1 MKNPYQI
8 LGVSESS
15 TDETIRKAWLEKVR
29 QYSPETAPEKFKEIR
44 DAFEKIKSKPDRLR
58 HFLFSTDCYID
69 SPVEALTAELED
81 ISKRRPP
88 SLKFFQNL
96 ISQTFNQL
104 K

>member
-1 MKNPYQI
+1 MK
-8 LGVSESS
+8 
-15 TDETIRKAWLEKVR
+15 IRKAWLEKVR
-29 QYSPETAPEKFKEIR
+29 QYLLKLLLKNSEIR

-69 SPVEALTAELED
+69 SPLEALTAELED
-81 ISKRRPP
+81 ISKRR
-88 SLKFFQNL
+88 LLVKIFQNL